1 MVKVESV
8 INVSDIV
15 FYIVCLLRKKIIIIV
30 IFVLKVNVY

>member
-30 IFVLKVNVY
+30 IFMIEINVY